1 MDKNELYIMKTA
13 HKRVVKF
20 HLMSLE
26 EPDEANA
33 EGQKAALE
41 NSIMKLGLN
50 INRKERE
57 VSRSYFIPN
66 RHGWFKNPRD
76 SF

>member
-1 MDKNELYIMKTA
+1 MKTA

-26 EPDEANA
+26 ESDEANA

-41 NSIMKLGLN
+41 NSIVKLGLN

-57 VSRSYFIPN
+57 VSRSCFISN
-66 RHGWFKNPRD
+66 RHG
-76 SF
+76 